1 MYVHVYKYI
10 YNIYMYIFTYVYI
23 NVPRYTY
30 TYHIYTLIDV
40 NVLNVNNNMLFFC
53 VIRKI
58 TVLLSTAT
66 RDQTTVW
73 PLKVLNWIF
82 FRNMVAKQFN
92 TSNSNEIYEVN
103 LFSRQDMD
111 NSMTNQQVNCRFLLN
126 RFPVC
131 FYFFVVLFLVF
142 PCILVAVQP

>member
-58 TVLLSTAT
+58 IWLLLTKVLLSTAT
-66 RDQTTVW
+66 RDQTTV
-73 PLKVLNWIF
+73 
-82 FRNMVAKQFN
+82 
-92 TSNSNEIYEVN
+92 
-103 LFSRQDMD
+103 
-111 NSMTNQQVNCRFLLN
+111 
-126 RFPVC
+126 
-131 FYFFVVLFLVF
+131 
-142 PCILVAVQP
+142 